1 MITAH
6 KGRLIQRFW
15 LIGIA
20 FVLVLASLVNIAGAQ
35 QTPGQGLEISPPLVE
50 LNTDPGKT
58 VTFEIRLRNITQ
70 GTLIAK
76 SNVDDFVAQGEEG
89 QPKLL
94 TEANAEPSPYSIK
107 GWARAIPEVRL
118 VSQEQKATTIS
129 LDVPADASP
138 GGHYGVV
145 RYTAAPP
152 ELEGTGVA
160 LSASIGSLVLVK
172 VSGDVKESAKFE
184 EFFTT
189 QSGNR
194 KSLFEYGPISFVE
207 RVKNEGNVHFKP
219 IGTIRITNM
228 FGKEA
233 GVLTIN
239 EKGGNVLPASIR
251 KFEQTLNKRWMFGR
265 YSAEAN
271 IQYGGKNLS
280 GSVSFWVIPYKLIAI
295 VLGALIILF
304 VALRKVL
311 KWYTRRAIAK
321 ATGGAPKRKN
331 KRQ

>member
-6 KGRLIQRFW
+6 KSKLVQRFW
-15 LIGIA
+15 LVTLALI
-20 FVLVLASLVNIAGAQ
+20 LVLTSLVNLAGAQ
-35 QTPGQGLEISPPLVE
+35 QATPGQGLEISPPLVE

-76 SNVDDFVAQGEEG
+76 PSVDDFVAAGEEG

-118 VSQEQKATTIS
+118 VSQEIKATTVT
-129 LDVPADASP
+129 LDVPKDASP

-145 RYTAAPP
+145 RYTALPP

-172 VSGDVKESAKFE
+172 VSGDIKENAKIE

-189 QSGNR
+189 QASKR
-194 KSLFEYGPISFVE
+194 KSLFEYGPITFVE

-251 KFEQTLNKRWMFGR
+251 KFEQTLNKKWMFGR
-265 YSAEAN
+265 YNAEAN

-280 GSVSFWVIPYKLIAI
+280 GSLSFWVIPYKLIAI
-295 VLGALIILF
+295 ILGVLTILF
-304 VALRKVL
+304 VALRKLL
-311 KWYTRRAIAK
+311 KWYTHRAIAK
-321 ATGGAPKRKN
+321 ATGKAPKK
-331 KRQ
+331 KK

>member
-1 MITAH
+1 MFKRISFGVIAAVF
-6 KGRLIQRFW
+6 LI
-15 LIGIA
+15 LS
-20 FVLVLASLVNIAGAQ
+20 VAGLGFAQ
-35 QTPGQGLEISPPLVE
+35 EATPGQGLEISPPLVE

-76 SNVDDFVAQGEEG
+76 SDVDDFVAQGEEG

-118 VSQEQKATTIS
+118 VSQEVKATTIT

-160 LSASIGSLVLVK
+160 LSASIGSLVLIK

-189 QSGNR
+189 QSGKR
-194 KSLFEYGPISFVE
+194 KSFFEYGPITFVE

-219 IGTIRITNM
+219 IGTVRITNM

-251 KFEQTLNKRWMFGR
+251 KFEQTLNSKWMFGR
-265 YSAEAN
+265 YNAEAN
-271 IQYGGKNLS
+271 IQYAGKNIS
-280 GSVSFWVIPYKLIAI
+280 GSLSFWVIPYKLIAV
-295 VLGALIILF
+295 VLGGLIALFLAIRWF
-304 VALRKVL
+304 LRKYVQ
-311 KWYTRRAIAK
+311 RAISK
-321 ATGGAPKRKN
+321 ASSTPKKP
-331 KRQ
+331 KKK